1 MASLAEIIEAAEDTQ
16 EPGLISSSLPQP
28 GGVDPLGLR
37 QINFDLMD
45 QVFPGINNIARHIR
59 PFSVVTW
66 AWRRAATIADQH
78 GQTLVPVSVL
88 RDFVDR
94 IEVVFAWSQFL
105 RDPECVLPG
114 RDVLAPLLHRAEY
127 EFGGD
132 EWERRKT
139 ARAYSTAL
147 SAPIN
152 YGPALKTF
160 GWLQADPSGALVA
173 TAAVQEALAAMDE
186 AMGPYL
192 DHPVF
197 SSFGEVGV
205 SGTDVGKWAEAWRL
219 DRPTKSE
226 KLAMAE
232 TMAGDL
238 APRCRREG
246 VALVVAVS
254 KHLGGAPSDQSLRRA
269 MCGPP
274 NDFRAPPAL
283 EQAAKAWRVTQN
295 RQAFRL
301 ALEALFYWIC
311 LRLENGAASTG
322 ALVREFLA
330 EAGEAE
336 TAGRWFE
343 AVRTDELGPAD
354 WIERLDRCLY
364 DDDHWAELPAT
375 IRAVLAACIAEA
387 PDKAGTE
394 RADRLPLARAA
405 QESAG
410 WRDHPVAEFLTHV
423 LDSWVFGQH
432 VYWSVGRG
440 LADARARGRS
450 ILRLKVALEDEGWTM
465 TPGASVSAPRATADR
480 LGTMISLMR
489 EADLLPDE
497 RAD

>member
-1 MASLAEIIEAAEDTQ
+1 MASLAEIIEAAESAQ

-66 AWRRAATIADQH
+66 AWRRAATIADQQ
-78 GQTLVPVSVL
+78 GQTRVPVSVL

-105 RDPECVLPG
+105 RAPDSVLPG
-114 RDVLAPLLHRAEY
+114 RDVLAPLLHRTEY
-127 EFGGD
+127 EFGGE

-173 TAAVQEALAAMDE
+173 TAAVQEALAALDQ
-186 AMGPYL
+186 AMEPYL
-192 DHPVF
+192 GHPVF
-197 SSFGEVGV
+197 SSLGKVGV
-205 SGTDVGKWAEAWRL
+205 SGADIGTWAEAWRL
-219 DRPTKSE
+219 DLPTKAE
-226 KLAMAE
+226 KLAMVE
-232 TMAGDL
+232 TMAGEL
-238 APRCRREG
+238 APRCRRDS
-246 VALVVAVS
+246 VALVVAAS
-254 KHLGGAPSDQSLRRA
+254 KHLGGTPSDQFLRRA

-274 NDFRAPPAL
+274 SDFHVPPPL
-283 EQAAKAWRVTQN
+283 EQIAKAWRGTQN

-311 LRLENGAASTG
+311 LRLENGATSTG
-322 ALVREFLA
+322 ALVQEFLF
-330 EAGEAE
+330 ESGEAE
-336 TAGRWFE
+336 TAGHWFE
-343 AVRTDELGPAD
+343 AVRTDVFGPAD
-354 WIERLDRCLY
+354 WIERLDHCLY
-364 DDDHWAELPAT
+364 DDDRWAELPAT
-375 IRAVLAACIAEA
+375 IRAVFAACIAEA

-405 QESAG
+405 QEFAG
-410 WRDHPVAEFLTHV
+410 WRDQPVADFLTHV

-465 TPGASVSAPRATADR
+465 TPGASISAPRATADR
-480 LGTMISLMR
+480 LGTMVSLMR
-489 EADLLPDE
+489 EADLLPAE
-497 RAD
+497 GAD